1 MIASKDEKLTEHD
14 CTKHCCQKSVV
25 DDQCSRCPYSQIW
38 SVNAAIQIN
47 MFEVVMEKFH
57 SRGLVQEDLGEDRNR
72 LYVQFSFDDTETLIP
87 KDKGKANKY
96 YGKRTNTFEAGTKDA
111 SLEREL
117 NRNLESKSD
126 CFICK
131 VIFMVRNCEVA
142 VLRRLR
148 EEVCYPCG
156 VEIKVVAVC
165 KRRTQDMSETEKAV
179 PCCSNFTQFLSDFKL
194 QKKNAALKLERKSLY
209 LAHVLHPGCF
219 YVLTETI
226 LDEKQSHLIQNGDV
240 EVLISVSSDM
250 LLERICWCESC
261 DFNSPKKTESSCDII
276 KALNGL
282 KEDFLK
288 KDTLLSVDSV
298 LGEGTF
304 TGVNGNEK
312 SLKQRY
318 KNELCSLATV
328 LRLST
333 CTSTL

>member
-1 MIASKDEKLTEHD
+1 
-14 CTKHCCQKSVV
+14 
-25 DDQCSRCPYSQIW
+25 
-38 SVNAAIQIN
+38 
-47 MFEVVMEKFH
+47 MEKFH

-87 KDKGKANKY
+87 KDKGKANRY

-117 NRNLESKSD
+117 
-126 CFICK
+126 ICK

-156 VEIKVVAVC
+156 VEIKVVSVC

-194 QKKNAALKLERKSLY
+194 QKKKAALKLERKSLY

-219 YVLTETI
+219 YVLTETV

-288 KDTLLSVDSV
+288 NDTLLSVDSV